1 MRTTKPGGL
10 GIRKLTRNNPTMKAK
25 FDEAREEAER
35 AAREG
40 VTVEEAPGAEPDLAD
55 SCEV

>member
-1 MRTTKPGGL
+1 MR
-10 GIRKLTRNNPTMKAK
+10 AK
-25 FDEAREEAER
+25 FYEAREEAER

>member
-1 MRTTKPGGL
+1 
-10 GIRKLTRNNPTMKAK
+10 MKAK

-40 VTVEEAPGAEPDLAD
+40 VAAEEAPGAEPDLAD